1 MKTPATRAMTNYLS
15 RWLRSWFQRSV
26 AAEDEL
32 AGPETESFKTVVRHI
47 EDFMWVYRYVHA
59 FMSLTFHTY

>member
-15 RWLRSWFQRSV
+15 RWLRNWFQRPA

-47 EDFMWVYRYVHA
+47 EDFM
-59 FMSLTFHTY
+59 